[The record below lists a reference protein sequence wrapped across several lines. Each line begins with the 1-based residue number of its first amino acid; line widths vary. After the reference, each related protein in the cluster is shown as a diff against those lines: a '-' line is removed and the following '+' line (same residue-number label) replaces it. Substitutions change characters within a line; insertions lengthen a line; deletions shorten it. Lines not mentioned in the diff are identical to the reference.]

1 MMGDAESRKQKAYSL
16 KLKSELGGKK
26 MALSFK
32 LYALCSKLFTLSL
45 LLIAFSCSSA
55 SKEESQPTKN
65 GAASSETWEVTVSGK
80 VGFPQ
85 KGDIVIQELKN
96 SGSGWQDTVKLK
108 SNYTYSKKIKLSQP
122 GYYKITFYNQQF
134 VDFILYKSNVE
145 INVDGNDPNGF
156 AEIKGSPEIDI
167 IRKTQ
172 SIMRD
177 VESSPEMAKIS
188 QEFAEASQ
196 TKNETRKAELQE
208 AYMKEVNKSH
218 QQVAELLKN
227 EPPSL
232 GVINL
237 LQSKAIDADQHFETY
252 LAVADKLRKE
262 WPSYE
267 HSKAFIELVDKM
279 KAIAIGQPAPE
290 ISLPDTTGQV
300 VKLSSMK
307 GKYVL
312 VDFWAKW
319 CGPCRMENPNVVRVY
334 HKFKDKGFTVF
345 GVSLDRRKEDWMRAI
360 SEDKLTWTHV
370 SDLKYWQSEA
380 AKTYNITGIPF
391 SLLLDPNGVI
401 IAKNLRG
408 AALDKKLAEIFNK

>member
-1 MMGDAESRKQKAYSL
+1 MMGEVQRL
-16 KLKSELGGKK
+16 KLKAESLLLDIQGMNRGKALLGFLHS
-26 MALSFK
+26 AF
-32 LYALCSKLFTLSL
+32 CFKLFTFSFL
-45 LLIAFSCSSA
+45 LFAFCFSCSSA
-55 SKEESQPTKN
+55 SKDDSN
-65 GAASSETWEVTVSGK
+65 ADTWEVTVNGK

-85 KGDIVIQELKN
+85 QGQITIQEIKN
-96 SGSGWQDTVKLK
+96 GALGWSDTVKLK
-108 SNYTYSKKIKLSQP
+108 SNYTYSKKIKISQP
-122 GYYKITFYNQQF
+122 GYYKITFFNRQY
-134 VDFILYKSNVE
+134 VDFILFKSNVE

-172 SIMRD
+172 TILRD

-188 QEFAEASQ
+188 QEFSEAAQ
-196 TKNETRKAELQE
+196 VKNEARMAELQ
-208 AYMKEVNKSH
+208 ATYMEEVAKG
-218 QQVAELLKN
+218 QKQVAELLKN
-227 EPPSL
+227 EPASL

-237 LQSKAIDADQHFETY
+237 LQSKAIDADTYFDTY
-252 LAVADKLRKE
+252 LAVANKLKQE
-262 WPSYE
+262 WPNYD
-267 HSKAFIELVDKM
+267 HAKAFITMVDKM

-290 ISLPDTTGQV
+290 IALPDTTGQV

-319 CGPCRMENPNVVRVY
+319 CGPCRQENPNVVRVY
-334 HKFKDKGFTVF
+334 HKFKSQGFTVF
-345 GVSLDRRKEDWMRAI
+345 GVSLDRKKDDWMKAI
-360 SEDKLTWTHV
+360 AEDKLAWTHV

-408 AALDKKLAEIFNK
+408 PALEKKLTELFNK

>member
-1 MMGDAESRKQKAYSL
+1 MMGKVQGL
-16 KLKSELGGKK
+16 KLKAESLLLEIQGMNRGRALLGFLHS
-26 MALSFK
+26 AF
-32 LYALCSKLFTLSL
+32 CVKLFTFSFL
-45 LLIAFSCSSA
+45 LFAFCFSCSSA
-55 SKEESQPTKN
+55 SKDDSN
-65 GAASSETWEVTVSGK
+65 ADTWEVTVNGK

-85 KGDIVIQELKN
+85 QGQITIQEIKN
-96 SGSGWQDTVKLK
+96 GALGWSDTVKLK
-108 SNYTYSKKIKLSQP
+108 SNYTYSKKIKISQP
-122 GYYKITFYNQQF
+122 GYYKITFFNRQY
-134 VDFILYKSNVE
+134 VDFILFKSNVE

-172 SIMRD
+172 TILRD

-188 QEFAEASQ
+188 QEFSEAAQ
-196 TKNETRKAELQE
+196 VKNEARMAELQ
-208 AYMKEVNKSH
+208 ATYMEEVAKG
-218 QQVAELLKN
+218 QKQVAELLKN

-237 LQSKAIDADQHFETY
+237 LQSKAIDADTYFDTY
-252 LAVADKLRKE
+252 LAVANKLKQE
-262 WPSYE
+262 WPNYD
-267 HSKAFIELVDKM
+267 HAKAFVTMVDKM
-279 KAIAIGQPAPE
+279 KTIAIGQPAPE
-290 ISLPDTTGQV
+290 IALPDTTGQV

-319 CGPCRMENPNVVRVY
+319 CGPCRQENPNVVRVY
-334 HKFKDKGFTVF
+334 HKFKNQGFTVF
-345 GVSLDRRKEDWMRAI
+345 GVSLDRKKDDWMKAI
-360 SEDKLTWTHV
+360 AEDKLAWTHV

-408 AALDKKLAEIFNK
+408 PALEKKLTELFNK